1 MRKKTKDMVNPG
13 QLSLFEMLKP
23 ESQHLG
29 PGAYDIENRLKEEAS
44 AGLRKCRYSRY
55 EVAAK
60 MSEMLGQEVTK
71 TMLDNRTAESKE
83 NHYWPAAWLAPYAAI
98 TGHYE
103 QIKIINKLA
112 KFPVADTEKLVD
124 MELARRKLIIE
135 EEQKEIEDLLRIK
148 GMINNQKKGDE

>member
-1 MRKKTKDMVNPG
+1 M
-13 QLSLFEMLKP
+13 
-23 ESQHLG
+23 G

-44 AGLRKCRYSRY
+44 LGLRKCRYSRY

-71 TMLDNRTAESKE
+71 SMLDNRTAESKE
-83 NHYWPAAWLAPYAAI
+83 NHLWPAAWLAPFAII

-103 QIKIINKLA
+103 QIKLINKLA

-124 MELARRKLIIE
+124 MEIARRKQNVE
-135 EEQKEIEDLLRIK
+135 EEQREIQDLLRVK
-148 GMINNQKKGDE
+148 NLLNSQKKD